1 MALADDTMHA
11 GSQGIA
17 KGTAILNSEV
27 ADEATQALTMLGFS
41 PAPTSKVVH
50 KILAE
55 EPDAPVEKVIKLAL
69 KML

>member
-1 MALADDTMHA
+1 MALADDTLQA
-11 GSQGIA
+11 GSRCIA
-17 KGTAILNSEV
+17 KGTTILNNEV

-41 PAPTSKVVH
+41 PAPTHKVVH
-50 KILAE
+50 KILSE